1 MSLKESFD
9 SVDHSIYA
17 ADTVRM
23 LKSFC
28 NDSVQASID
37 YGGRPARLSDD
48 NIFCHMNS
56 SCSSYTKYYSGC
68 KGNLQS
74 IRRYFTKKRLENLMK

>member
-56 SCSSYTKYYSGC
+56 S
-68 KGNLQS
+68 
-74 IRRYFTKKRLENLMK
+74 